1 MKAEALTGKTE
12 VATGCA
18 KHRNVKAEALTGKTE
33 VATGC
38 AKHRN
43 VKAEALTGKT
53 EVATGCA
60 KHRNVKAEALTGKAK
75 QRSLL
80 VDKEFYIPLSFG
92 NLLSNNRIFNRIYQK
107 LKRLI
112 VKAGVF

>member
-18 KHRNVKAEALTGKTE
+18 KHRNVKAEAFTRKTE
-33 VATGC
+33 IATGC

-53 EVATGCA
+53 
-60 KHRNVKAEALTGKAK
+60 K
-75 QRSLL
+75 QRNLS
-80 VDKEFYIPLSFG
+80 VYKEFYFPLSLETYSVIIEF
-92 NLLSNNRIFNRIYQK
+92 STEAIK
-107 LKRLI
+107 S
-112 VKAGVF
+112 